1 MSGVEEVVAE
11 TSKKTGRV
19 KYVVAAGVLALV
31 AVVTC
36 VYVFVIAPHSRA
48 VKAFE
53 VAAAQVQ
60 EKNSALQTEI
70 DAAQQSLDKGD
81 KPLDVATQDAL
92 TVALADAGL
101 ALRAV
106 PEMPSSTS
114 DIEAATEALKQPL
127 DYTAQSKALA
137 DASQA
142 FDKSVRQLGQ
152 VTAPSQDFVVSRLG
166 KVPGV
171 SDIEPVTEGNDPNRQ
186 LNKAGG
192 YTAAVY
198 FHFSGV
204 EGVEGVDSTLPS
216 IQIGTD
222 SGGCIEVYRTVEDAN
237 KRNSYL
243 ASFDGQGVFDTG
255 SHKALGAVIIRTSHY
270 LTASQQNALTDEIE
284 AILTELD

>member
-1 MSGVEEVVAE
+1 MSGVEDTVVE
-11 TSKKTGRV
+11 SPKKTGRV
-19 KYVVAAGVLALV
+19 KYFVSVGVLALV
-31 AVVTC
+31 AVIAC
-36 VYVFVIAPHSRA
+36 VYLFVVAPHNRA

-60 EKNSALQTEI
+60 EKNSALQAEI

-92 TVALADAGL
+92 TVAVADAGL
-101 ALRAV
+101 VLRAI

-114 DIEAATEALKQPL
+114 DIEAATEALNEPL
-127 DYTAQSKALA
+127 DYSATSKTLA
-137 DASQA
+137 DASQT

-152 VTAPSQDFVVSRLG
+152 VMAPSQDFVVSRLG
-166 KVPGV
+166 KAPGV
-171 SDIEPVTEGNDPNRQ
+171 SDIEPVTEANDPNRQ

-237 KRNSYL
+237 KRNGYL
-243 ASFDGQGVFDTG
+243 ASFDGQGVLDTG
-255 SHKALGAVIIRTSHY
+255 SHKVLGTVIVRTSY
-270 LTASQQNALTDEIE
+270 FLTASQQNALTDEIE

>member
-1 MSGVEEVVAE
+1 MSGVEDAVVE
-11 TSKKTGRV
+11 SPKKTGRV
-19 KYVVAAGVLALV
+19 KYFVGVGVLALV
-31 AVVTC
+31 AVIAC
-36 VYVFVIAPHSRA
+36 VYLFVVAPHYRA

-53 VAAAQVQ
+53 VAASQVR
-60 EKNSALQTEI
+60 EKNNALQAEI
-70 DAAQQSLDKGD
+70 DAAQQALDKGD

-92 TVALADAGL
+92 TVAVADAGL
-101 ALRAV
+101 ALRAI

-114 DIEAATEALKQPL
+114 DIEAATEALNEPL
-127 DYTAQSKALA
+127 DYSATSKTLA

-152 VTAPSQDFVVSRLG
+152 VTASSQDFVVSRLG

-171 SDIEPVTEGNDPNRQ
+171 SDIEPVTEANDPNRR

-198 FHFSGV
+198 FHFG
-204 EGVEGVDSTLPS
+204 GVDGIEEVNSALPS
-216 IQIGTD
+216 IEIGTD
-222 SGGCIEVYRTVEDAN
+222 GGGCIEVYRTVEDAN
-237 KRNSYL
+237 KRNDYL

-255 SHKALGAVIIRTSHY
+255 SHKVLGTAIVRTSHF
-270 LTASQQNALTDEIE
+270 LTASQQSALTDEIE

>member
-92 TVALADAGL
+92 
-101 ALRAV
+101 
-106 PEMPSSTS
+106 
-114 DIEAATEALKQPL
+114 
-127 DYTAQSKALA
+127 
-137 DASQA
+137 
-142 FDKSVRQLGQ
+142 
-152 VTAPSQDFVVSRLG
+152 
-166 KVPGV
+166 
-171 SDIEPVTEGNDPNRQ
+171 
-186 LNKAGG
+186 
-192 YTAAVY
+192 
-198 FHFSGV
+198 
-204 EGVEGVDSTLPS
+204 
-216 IQIGTD
+216 
-222 SGGCIEVYRTVEDAN
+222 
-237 KRNSYL
+237 
-243 ASFDGQGVFDTG
+243 
-255 SHKALGAVIIRTSHY
+255 IILCRKM
-270 LTASQQNALTDEIE
+270 L
-284 AILTELD
+284 